1 MTAGTFKTL
10 LGTAAVLALLAACT
24 DRPPA
29 PRGSAYQGAP
39 ATGDRR
45 AQDAP
50 YYTGTDPA
58 FQRGSRSRG
67 GP

>member
-1 MTAGTFKTL
+1 MTIKHL
-10 LGTAAVLALLAACT
+10 VSLCALFVALAACT
-24 DRPPA
+24 DRPAA

-45 AQDAP
+45 AQDTP
-50 YYTGTDPA
+50 YYTGADPA
-58 FQRGSRSRG
+58 FPRGSRSGG